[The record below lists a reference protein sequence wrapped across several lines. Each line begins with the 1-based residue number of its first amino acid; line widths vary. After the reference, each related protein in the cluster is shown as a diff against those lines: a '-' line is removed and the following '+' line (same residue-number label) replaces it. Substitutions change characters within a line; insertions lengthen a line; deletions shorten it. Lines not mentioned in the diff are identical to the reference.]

1 MDEHVIEALGKTRVV
16 VRDGKVIEVGEPKI
30 SYCPL
35 FDKHRGIKEITT
47 EAVRKNIE
55 FRIQDFGMCT
65 PERKLRMKDFLSFGV
80 SENMG
85 TLLDENMIDCAVI
98 VSEGCGTVRVTDPE
112 FVQGMAGRISAFL
125 STSPITKI
133 IETVGPENVLN
144 PETAEIN
151 QVKGVLKAIEMGCR
165 NIAVSVVSPEDSKK
179 LRDIEKEHEEVNIYI
194 FAAHVTEMSRKKA
207 EELFNYADVVTG
219 CASKYVREVG
229 EERKTFTAGAS
240 IPIYGVTEAGEK
252 FLKRR
257 IEKIGGLKD
266 KPNARIPDPL
276 I

>member
-1 MDEHVIEALGKTRVV
+1 
-16 VRDGKVIEVGEPKI
+16 
-30 SYCPL
+30 
-35 FDKHRGIKEITT
+35 
-47 EAVRKNIE
+47 
-55 FRIQDFGMCT
+55 
-65 PERKLRMKDFLSFGV
+65 
-80 SENMG
+80 
-85 TLLDENMIDCAVI
+85 
-98 VSEGCGTVRVTDPE
+98 
-112 FVQGMAGRISAFL
+112 MAGRISAFL